1 MADSLWVAS
10 SLVIAFS
17 LFSCGNSGMPPNTV
31 NLQASEEN
39 SVSVQYLG
47 FQIFTRA
54 SVSPALEKNIPPSPG
69 VENAVGDIIRKIG
82 TTGGKNRKLGFV
94 PGPISFDDTDER
106 VRLLIRDSFAVAQ
119 KKNIAVGFHL
129 DDSMFW
135 GRLSFLQRP
144 ENIEWLDWNKTPN
157 TGRRLD
163 WSATPTKIM
172 PQLCLNSF
180 AVREEVRKRAA
191 IIGDEVKR
199 GLEDLK
205 KAGKADLFLG
215 VIAGWE
221 TQIGR
226 DFETGKFLGYCAL
239 TNKGFTS
246 RKPPPDIDEARA
258 EVVKEFIDFWAKAL
272 ADAGVPG
279 EKIFS
284 HVAFF
289 PKNAYDFVKAD
300 QPEKMTGSYLETT
313 NFSPPRTAFGSHHY
327 PGFSTYPAPGHLEQI
342 LAERAKKRNP
352 PWASVEG
359 TAIDPGEAEKGTA
372 GDSMEMYLGNLFNHG
387 AVVVN
392 IFGWG
397 VGDASNPFRKV
408 AENKEAILAYQK
420 FLKGEK
426 LKEGVK
432 PALPSPQFVFKKRKL
447 QEKLPLYLKTNGPGK
462 VSSLYESLDKNIKS
476 ENYAEA
482 EKIIDK
488 ILKIIEE

>member
-1 MADSLWVAS
+1 MTDSLLAALRV
-10 SLVIAFS
+10 VIVFS
-17 LFSCGNSGMPPNTV
+17 LIGCGNNGMPPNIV
-31 NLQASEEN
+31 KLQAMEEN
-39 SVSVQYLG
+39 SASVQYLA

-54 SVSPALEKNIPPSPG
+54 SDSPFLEKSIPPSLT
-69 VENAVGDIIRKIG
+69 VEKTVDDIIGKIG

-106 VRLLIRDSFAVAQ
+106 VRQLIRDSFAVAQ

-135 GRLSFLQRP
+135 GRLSFLQRT
-144 ENIEWLDWNKTPN
+144 ENIEWLDWDKTPN
-157 TGRRLD
+157 KGRRLD
-163 WSATPTKIM
+163 WSSTPTKIM

-180 AVREEVRKRAA
+180 AVREEVKKRAA
-191 IIGDEVKR
+191 IVGEEVKR
-199 GLEDLK
+199 GMEDLK
-205 KAGKADLFLG
+205 TAGTADLFLG

-221 TQIGR
+221 THIGR
-226 DFETGKFLGYCAL
+226 DFETGRFLGYCAL
-239 TNKGFTS
+239 TNKGYTS
-246 RKPPPDIDEARA
+246 EKPPPDIDEARA
-258 EVVKEFIDFWAKAL
+258 EVVKEFIDFWAKSL

-289 PKNAYDFVKAD
+289 PKNAYDFIKAD
-300 QPEKMTGSYLETT
+300 QPEKMPGSYLETT

-342 LAERAKKRNP
+342 LAERAKNGNP

-359 TAIDPGEAEKGTA
+359 TAIDPGEAEKGAA

-432 PALPSPQFVFKKRKL
+432 PPLPSPQFVSKIRKL
-447 QEKLPLYLKTNGPGK
+447 REKLPPYIKTNGPGK
-462 VSSLYESLDKNIKS
+462 VSTLYESLDKNLKS
-476 ENYAEA
+476 EHYAEA